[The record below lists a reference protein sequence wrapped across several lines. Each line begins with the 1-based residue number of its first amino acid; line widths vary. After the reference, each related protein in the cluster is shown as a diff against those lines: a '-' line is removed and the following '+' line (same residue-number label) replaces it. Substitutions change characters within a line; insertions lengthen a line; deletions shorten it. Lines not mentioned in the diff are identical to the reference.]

1 MPRLVFV
8 NGYGQHV
15 VVGQYVGPQHVGFQH
30 VGLQQVGFQQVGLQ
44 QVGLQH
50 VGFQQVGIAQQGL
63 PVRVIQS
70 VPPGDHPDC
79 SYKGPGKVAG
89 KPGLRMIEVWGSVVK
104 DLGPYPGQ

>member
-15 VVGQYVGPQHVGFQH
+15 VVGQYVGPQHVGLQH
-30 VGLQQVGFQQVGLQ
+30 VGLQHVGFQHVGFQQVGLQ
-44 QVGLQH
+44 HKPKPQPQPQPIH
-50 VGFQQVGIAQQGL
+50 VH
-63 PVRVIQS
+63 VIQS

-89 KPGLRMIEVWGSVVK
+89 KPGLRMIEVWGNVVK

>member
-15 VVGQYVGPQHVGFQH
+15 VVGQYVGPQHVGLQH
-30 VGLQQVGFQQVGLQ
+30 VGLQHVGLQ
-44 QVGLQH
+44 HVGLQH
-50 VGFQQVGIAQQGL
+50 VGFQQVGLRHKPKPQPIH
-63 PVRVIQS
+63 VHVIQPA
-70 VPPGDHPDC
+70 PPGDHPDC

>member
-15 VVGQYVGPQHVGFQH
+15 VVGQYVGPQHVGLPH
-30 VGLQQVGFQQVGLQ
+30 VGLPHVGFQQVGLQ

-50 VGFQQVGIAQQGL
+50 KPKPKPQPQPIHVH
-63 PVRVIQS
+63 VIQ
-70 VPPGDHPDC
+70 PAPQGDHCDI

-104 DLGPYPGQ
+104 DLGPYPG